1 MIKSVFFL
9 LFISL
14 LTSCG
19 VKKTEFFVTPKSSKE
34 LVEVVNSRIMHYQWS
49 AIQAK
54 AHILTEDQE
63 IIANVS
69 IKTKKD
75 SVIWLSARA
84 FLGIELFRAQ
94 LTPDSLY
101 ILNKV
106 DKTYFVQP
114 ISYFKNVIG
123 TNFSFYDIQD
133 FISNNI
139 SIPEEKYNLFLEGQN
154 LHLLSD
160 SANYSVDDQYR
171 VYNYKFVENNY
182 SFELTVN
189 DYNEGRNFPK
199 RQTLKFDFQEK
210 LEIAI
215 NYLSYEFK
223 GPQKIIFNIPKH
235 YARLN

>member
-9 LFISL
+9 LIISL

-123 TNFSFYDIQD
+123 TSFSFYDIQD

-139 SIPEEKYNLFLEGQN
+139 SIPEEKYNLFLEGDV
-154 LHLLSD
+154 LD
-160 SANYSVDDQYR
+160 
-171 VYNYKFVENNY
+171 
-182 SFELTVN
+182 SFELYRGL
-189 DYNEGRNFPK
+189 DGLYSMFSNEAFLLVFWIHFLAISLFLGAWISRDSQRYMVPRF
-199 RQTLKFDFQEK
+199 FVIISGIFK
-210 LEIAI
+210 LDLIVLTI
-215 NYLSYEFK
+215 CSL
-223 GPQKIIFNIPKH
+223 
-235 YARLN
+235 ARSCLVPLI

>member
-114 ISYFKNVIG
+114 ISYFKNVIER
-123 TNFSFYDIQD
+123 Y
-133 FISNNI
+133 
-139 SIPEEKYNLFLEGQN
+139 
-154 LHLLSD
+154 
-160 SANYSVDDQYR
+160 
-171 VYNYKFVENNY
+171 
-182 SFELTVN
+182 
-189 DYNEGRNFPK
+189 
-199 RQTLKFDFQEK
+199 
-210 LEIAI
+210 
-215 NYLSYEFK
+215 
-223 GPQKIIFNIPKH
+223 
-235 YARLN
+235 

>member
-189 DYNEGRNFPK
+189 DYNDDRNFPK
-199 RQTLKFDFQEK
+199 KQTLKFDFQEK